1 MTSEA
6 DTVHKVRRMSNLYV
20 PAQDRFRLA
29 AELDDGQVQ
38 VLWLTQ
44 RLLRLMLAPL
54 ADHFGKNPAPGVE
67 QKACRTYAELMHKVS
82 GKAGPPLAS
91 LAVSREWLVESI
103 DIRFSPAV
111 CFVFKGQHGEG
122 VSMEMDP
129 LKVRKWLGILHRK
142 SVKAGWPDA
151 LWPHDVVTEL
161 E

>member
-6 DTVHKVRRMSNLYV
+6 RAIQAVKRMSNLYV

-29 AELDDGQVQ
+29 AELNDGEVQ

-54 ADHFGKNPAPGVE
+54 ADHFGKSTAPSVE
-67 QKACRTYAELMHKVS
+67 QKARRSYAELMHKVS
-82 GKAGPPLAS
+82 GKGGPPLAS

-103 DIRFSPAV
+103 DIRFNPNV

-122 VSMEMDP
+122 VSMEMDS
-129 LKVRKWLGILHRK
+129 LKVRRWLGILHRK
-142 SVKAGWPDA
+142 SVKAGWPEA
-151 LWPHDVVTEL
+151 LWPQNVMAEL